1 MVVRVQETGDHQ
13 LTAMVQGVGRETAE
27 GVAFLMPDF
36 GVWRIP
42 SIRTSQL

>member
-13 LTAMVQGVGRETAE
+13 LTAMVRGVERETTE
-27 GVAFLMPDF
+27 GVVFVVPDF